1 MMVDSIVGDV
11 AQNFLSPMLLFFIA
25 GFLIPLLRVEF
36 EFPKALY
43 QALTIVLLLSIG
55 WHGGEKLAELDADRE
70 LFYVFGF
77 MVLGFVANTLI
88 GLLAYWLLKKFTPI
102 RKIDAATTGGYYGS
116 DSAGTFAIALG
127 FLTTL
132 NLSYAPYMP
141 VMVAI
146 MEVPGCLVALIIV
159 ARLRSQGMD
168 SHGNMPDETDYIKPV
183 ADVTSVDI
191 PAMDTTLISDDH
203 NMLNRRKKKLIDGH
217 LLHEVLLNPGIYL
230 LFTGVIIGLLV
241 GLKGKKATEEVGH
254 LFDFEFQGM
263 LCLFIMEMGITACRR
278 IKDLKTAG
286 WQFIAFGL
294 LAPNLFAVIGL
305 LMAYGFSIG
314 LGYPLELG
322 TYVLFMVL
330 CSSSSLIAVPAV
342 QRMAIPEA
350 SPTLPLAASLGLT
363 FTYSVTIGIPLYL
376 EIAKLVVGQ

>member
-11 AQNFLSPMLLFFIA
+11 SQNFLSPMLLFFIA

-55 WHGGEKLAELDADRE
+55 WHGGEKLAELDADSE

-330 CSSSSLIAVPAV
+330 CGSSSLIAVPAV

>member
-1 MMVDSIVGDV
+1 
-11 AQNFLSPMLLFFIA
+11 MLLFFIA

-55 WHGGEKLAELDADRE
+55 WHGGEKLAELDADSE

>member
-11 AQNFLSPMLLFFIA
+11 SQNFLSPMLLFFIA

-55 WHGGEKLAELDADRE
+55 WHGGEKLAELDADSE

-376 EIAKLVVGQ
+376 ETAKLVVGQ

>member
-1 MMVDSIVGDV
+1 MMVASIVGDV

>member
-1 MMVDSIVGDV
+1 MMVASIVGDV

-55 WHGGEKLAELDADRE
+55 WHGGEKLAELNADSE

-77 MVLGFVANTLI
+77 MVLGFVANTVI

-330 CSSSSLIAVPAV
+330 CGSSSLIAVPAV

>member
-1 MMVDSIVGDV
+1 MMVASIVGDV
-11 AQNFLSPMLLFFIA
+11 AQNFLSPMLLFFMA

-55 WHGGEKLAELDADRE
+55 WHGGEKLAELNADSE

-88 GLLAYWLLKKFTPI
+88 GLLAYWMLKTFTPV
-102 RKIDAATTGGYYGS
+102 RKIDAATTAGYYGS

-132 NLSYAPYMP
+132 NLSYAPFMP

-159 ARLRSQGMD
+159 ARLRAQGMD
-168 SHGNMPDETDYIKPV
+168 SQGNMPDETNYLRPV
-183 ADVTSVDI
+183 AEALSLDI
-191 PAMDTTLISDDH
+191 PAMDTTLIPDDH
-203 NMLNRRKKKLIDGH
+203 NMANRRKKKLIDGH
-217 LLHEVLLNPGIYL
+217 MLHEVLLNPGIYL
-230 LFTGVIIGLLV
+230 LFTGVVIGLLV
-241 GLKGKKATEEVGH
+241 GLKGKKATEEVGD
-254 LFDFEFQGM
+254 LFNFEFQGM

-286 WQFIAFGL
+286 WGFIAFGL

-305 LMAYGFSIG
+305 LMAYGFSMA

-322 TYVLFMVL
+322 TYVMFMVL
-330 CSSSSLIAVPAV
+330 CGSSSLIAVPAV

-350 SPTLPLAASLGLT
+350 SPTLPLASSLGLT

-376 EIAKLVVGQ
+376 EIAKMVVGQ

>member
-1 MMVDSIVGDV
+1 M
-11 AQNFLSPMLLFFIA
+11 
-25 GFLIPLLRVEF
+25 
-36 EFPKALY
+36 
-43 QALTIVLLLSIG
+43 LLLSIG
-55 WHGGEKLAELDADRE
+55 WHGGEKLAELNADSE

-88 GLLAYWLLKKFTPI
+88 GLLAYWMLKTFTPV
-102 RKIDAATTGGYYGS
+102 RKIDAATTAGYYGS

-132 NLSYAPYMP
+132 NLSYAPFMP

-159 ARLRSQGMD
+159 ARLRAQGMD
-168 SHGNMPDETDYIKPV
+168 SQGNMPDETNYLRPV
-183 ADVTSVDI
+183 AEALSLDI
-191 PAMDTTLISDDH
+191 PAMDTTLIPDDH
-203 NMLNRRKKKLIDGH
+203 NMANRRKKKLIDGH
-217 LLHEVLLNPGIYL
+217 MLHEVLLNPGIYL
-230 LFTGVIIGLLV
+230 LFTGVVIGLLV

-254 LFDFEFQGM
+254 LFNFEFQGM

-286 WQFIAFGL
+286 WGFIAFGL

-305 LMAYGFSIG
+305 LMAYGFSMA

-322 TYVLFMVL
+322 TYVMFMVL
-330 CSSSSLIAVPAV
+330 CGSSSLIAVPAV

-350 SPTLPLAASLGLT
+350 SPTLPLASSLGLT

-376 EIAKLVVGQ
+376 EIAKMVVGQ

>member
-1 MMVDSIVGDV
+1 MMVASVVGDV

-43 QALTIVLLLSIG
+43 QGLTIVLLLSIG
-55 WHGGEKLAELDADRE
+55 WHGGEKLAELNADSE

-159 ARLRSQGMD
+159 ARLRAQGMD

-217 LLHEVLLNPGIYL
+217 MLHEVLLNPGIYL

-241 GLKGKKATEEVGH
+241 GLKGKKSTEEVGH
-254 LFDFEFQGM
+254 LFDFQFQGM

-330 CSSSSLIAVPAV
+330 CGSSSLIAVPAV

-376 EIAKLVVGQ
+376 EIAKFLVGQ

>member
-1 MMVDSIVGDV
+1 MMVASIVGDV

-43 QALTIVLLLSIG
+43 QGLTIVLLLSIG
-55 WHGGEKLAELDADRE
+55 WHGGEKLAELNADSE

-77 MVLGFVANTLI
+77 MVLGFVANTVI

-159 ARLRSQGMD
+159 ARLRAQGMD

-203 NMLNRRKKKLIDGH
+203 NMHIRRKKKLIDGH
-217 LLHEVLLNPGIYL
+217 MLHEVLLNPGIYL
-230 LFTGVIIGLLV
+230 LFTGVVIGLLV
-241 GLKGKKATEEVGH
+241 GLKGKKATEDVGH
-254 LFDFEFQGM
+254 LFDFQFQGM

-330 CSSSSLIAVPAV
+330 CGSSSLIAVPAV

-376 EIAKLVVGQ
+376 EIAKFLVGQ